1 MALEAISRLEELVD
15 QLLAERIELQARNR
29 QLTVEFDGLLQDRS
43 RVSAELDKLLDK
55 LECLEGKT
63 Q

>member
-43 RVSAELDKLLDK
+43 RVSSELDKMLDK
-55 LECLEGKT
+55 LERLEGKT
-63 Q
+63 K

>member
-1 MALEAISRLEELVD
+1 VALEAISRLEELVD

>member
-15 QLLAERIELQARNR
+15 QLLAERIELQTRNR
-29 QLTVEFDGLLQDRS
+29 QLTVECDGLLQDRS
-43 RVSAELDKLLDK
+43 RVSSELDKMLDK
-55 LECLEGKT
+55 LERLEGKT

>member
-29 QLTVEFDGLLQDRS
+29 QLTVECDGLLQDRS
-43 RVSAELDKLLDK
+43 RVSSELDKMLDK
-55 LECLEGKT
+55 LERLEGKT